1 MLISQQELVLQGYY
15 MRVLPPPGQI
25 FGHPKGLFLLFGTE
39 MWERFSYYG
48 MRALLVLTLVAA
60 VDDVNPGFGMSKS
73 SALHLYGWFT
83 GIMWFSTILG
93 GWVADNLIG
102 QRRAVQIGALVLAA
116 GQFTLSAAVP
126 GNLPLFYT
134 GLVVLVLGNG
144 LFKANI
150 STMVGALYEQG
161 DARRDGAFTIFYMGI
176 NIGSFIAPL
185 ICSTL
190 GESTAFGWR
199 YGYMAAGIA
208 MLLAFLLQTFL
219 GRAMLGEVGVQPSAK
234 LALASTGGVK
244 KPLTKEEFDR
254 LRVMLTVFIFCV
266 LFWGAYEQQ
275 GGLMNLYAQEKI
287 ERMFGAHFEIPAG
300 WFQSVNPFFIVT
312 LGPVFAALW
321 ERLGAKRKNPPSP
334 VKMIFGLALTGFGFL
349 LMLGATYE
357 QAGGGKANMAWLI
370 LALMFHTMGELCIS
384 PVGLS
389 MTTKLAPLRLASLIM
404 GVWFLTNFGGN
415 IMAGYVGALAEN
427 QGDAAVFGGLAGS
440 LFVFAA
446 LLWAVSGKLVRWM
459 HGAEDVAA
467 EVP

>member
-1 MLISQQELVLQGYY
+1 

-25 FGHPKGLFLLFGTE
+25 LGHPKGLFLLFGTE

-48 MRALLVLTLVAA
+48 LRALLVLTLVAA
-60 VDDVNPGFGMSKS
+60 TDDANPGFGLSKS
-73 SALHLYGWFT
+73 DALHLYAWFT
-83 GIMWFSTILG
+83 GMVWFSPILG
-93 GWVADNLIG
+93 GWLADNLIG
-102 QRRAVQIGALVLAA
+102 QRRAVQIGSLVIAA
-116 GQFTLSAAVP
+116 GQFTLAAAVP
-126 GNLPLFYT
+126 GNLTLFYA
-134 GLVVLVLGNG
+134 GLTVVVLGNG
-144 LFKANI
+144 FFKANI

-190 GESTAFGWR
+190 GEDPAYGWR

-208 MLLAFLLQTFL
+208 ILLAFVLQTVL
-219 GRAMLGEVGVQPSAK
+219 GRAMLGDIGVEPSVK
-234 LALASTGGVK
+234 HALASSGGVK

-254 LRVMLTVFIFCV
+254 LRVIFTVFIFCV

-287 ERMFGAHFEIPAG
+287 DRMFGVNFEIPAG

-312 LGPVFAALW
+312 LGPLFAALW
-321 ERLGAKRKNPPSP
+321 EWLGKRRKNPASP
-334 VKMIFGLALTGFGFL
+334 VKMIYGLFLTGLGFL
-349 LMLGATYE
+349 LMVGATY
-357 QAGGGKANMAWLI
+357 QQSGGHKASMAWLI
-370 LALMFHTMGELCIS
+370 FALMFHTMGELCIS

-389 MTTKLAPLRLASLIM
+389 MTTKLAPLRVASLIM

-427 QGDAAVFGGLAGS
+427 QGDAAVFGGLAGG
-440 LFVFAA
+440 LFLFAVI
-446 LLWAVSGKLVRWM
+446 LWALSGKLVRWM
-459 HGAEDVAA
+459 HGAEDIQM
-467 EVP
+467 P

>member
-1 MLISQQELVLQGYY
+1 
-15 MRVLPPPGQI
+15 MRILPPPGLVL
-25 FGHPKGLFLLFGTE
+25 GHPKGLFLLFGTE

-60 VDDVNPGFGMSKS
+60 TDDPDPGFGMSTS
-73 SALHLYGWFT
+73 DALHLYGWFT
-83 GIMWFSTILG
+83 GMVWFSPILG
-93 GWVADNLIG
+93 GWLADNLIG
-102 QRRAVQIGALVLAA
+102 QRRAVQIGCLVIAA

-126 GNLPLFYT
+126 GNLPLFYA
-134 GLVVLVLGNG
+134 GLVILVLGNG
-144 LFKANI
+144 FFKANI
-150 STMVGALYEQG
+150 STMVGALYPQG

-190 GESTAFGWR
+190 GENPAYGWR
-199 YGYMAAGIA
+199 YGYMAAGFA
-208 MLLAFLLQTFL
+208 MLLAFVLQTFL
-219 GRAMLGEVGVQPSAK
+219 GRTMLGEIGVQPSVK
-234 LALASTGGVK
+234 HALASSGGVK
-244 KPLTKEEFDR
+244 KPLSREEFDR
-254 LRVMLTVFIFCV
+254 LRVIFTVFIFCV

-275 GGLMNLYAQEKI
+275 GGLMNLYAQERVD
-287 ERMFGAHFEIPAG
+287 RMLGGFEVPAG

-321 ERLGAKRKNPPSP
+321 EWLGARRKNPPSP
-334 VKMIFGLALTGFGFL
+334 VKMYYGLALTGLGFL
-349 LMLGATYE
+349 LMVGATYE
-357 QAGGGKANMAWLI
+357 QSGGAKANMAWLI

-389 MTTKLAPLRLASLIM
+389 MTTKLAPLRVASLIM

-440 LFVFAA
+440 LFLFAVV
-446 LLWAVSGKLVRWM
+446 LWALSGKLVRWM
-459 HGAEDVAA
+459 HGAE
-467 EVP
+467 EINQS